1 MNKKILAVLLA
12 GMVGTLAAQQDP
24 GMGIPEENPAAVAGI
39 EQISKTENTEDLMRS
54 YLQKKGWNE
63 GENTLS
69 NGDVIYVA
77 TGIGVIQAP
86 RSHRNYLDSRTAA
99 FSKAFLQAKGKLVQF
114 RAGKVQSAMVS
125 NYAEGSAVSSA
136 KQPSQEDVI
145 QKKVL
150 TLIEAKLDNALRAEG
165 IEPEKATTQQKEAC
179 AKKVL
184 AQEEFAKLILAQAQ
198 ADICGLQAYR
208 TFEGTGPNEKGEIGV
223 VAVWSKKSQAFAYA
237 LGAGSAMP
245 AGKSKK
251 TLAEQLPKTD
261 AEKLNTF
268 GVKQV
273 LNEKGEYILLSF
285 GQAGAVTTS
294 RRAQLAARSK
304 SEVYARAQFGEFVGE
319 KTAIVQPLLN
329 AESTKE
335 FEDASE
341 AYENES
347 GFAEKIA
354 SVSKKVDISGA
365 SVFTSWTVRHPITN
379 QNVCITVMTWHP
391 AAAARAANMTNP
403 VAPASVNQLT
413 EAQLQQG
420 QNFGAGMDG
429 DEDAL

>member
-39 EQISKTENTEDLMRS
+39 EQISKTENTEDLMHS

-179 AKKVL
+179 AKKVF

>member
-24 GMGIPEENPAAVAGI
+24 GMGIPEENPAAVGGI
-39 EQISKTENTEDLMRS
+39 EQISKTEEVANQIRS

-77 TGIGVIQAP
+77 TGYGVIQAP

-99 FSKAFLQAKGKLVQF
+99 FNKAFLQAKANLAQF
-114 RAGKVQSAMVS
+114 RAGTVKSALIS
-125 NYAEGSAVSSA
+125 NYAKGSAVSSA